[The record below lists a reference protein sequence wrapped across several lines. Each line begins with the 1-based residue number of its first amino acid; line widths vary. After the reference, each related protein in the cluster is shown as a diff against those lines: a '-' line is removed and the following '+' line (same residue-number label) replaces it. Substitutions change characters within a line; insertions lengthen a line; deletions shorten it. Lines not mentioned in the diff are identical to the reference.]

1 MNMESKSEVVK
12 AELIENGISILEK
25 NHKSEILSV
34 HENMQQ
40 LINDCLSINVSED
53 DKESYEIAVEL
64 KRVVKATH
72 VSIEKKRK
80 EVKQPLIDYGKK
92 LDRWVEAIYT
102 PLVNAEKIVKKKMEV
117 YEIKQE
123 KLKQERKLIE
133 DAKQQEQLQL
143 EIRLKNLNAQLERIN
158 SAKNKA
164 ELKEVEIYLDGIVIS
179 DFGVKSNEA
188 GFILNQLKMT
198 CSMASRLMKDDEE
211 VIVEA
216 PKLETTPI
224 TDGFLNDLKEMSN
237 EPVKKIVIE
246 NEVDNSI
253 SEIKSEEVQE
263 VLIKNEEGIFEEIS
277 IPINNHVKELLKAS
291 DEDVLSFLDKVSANV
306 LTDVISLIEGRTKS
320 FLSNEEPFKN
330 LDFSEHKELI
340 FSEAK
345 KFVGVLLSKI
355 K

>member
-1 MNMESKSEVVK
+1 MENKVEVVK
-12 AELIENGISILEK
+12 AEVVIENGISIIEK
-25 NHKSEILSV
+25 SHKSAILSV

-53 DKESYEIAVEL
+53 DKESYEKAVEL

-92 LDRWVEAIYT
+92 LDRWVEEIYT

-143 EIRLKNLNAQLERIN
+143 EIRLTNLNAQLEKIN

-179 DFGVKSNEA
+179 DFGSKSNEA

-224 TDGFLNDLKEMSN
+224 TDDFLNDLKEMSN

>member
-1 MNMESKSEVVK
+1 MNELEKVELLESE
-12 AELIENGISILEK
+12 ISIIEQ
-25 NHKSEILSV
+25 NHKSAILSI
-34 HENMQQ
+34 HENMNQ
-40 LINDCLSINVSED
+40 LVNDCVTIVVEEE
-53 DKESYEIAVEL
+53 DKESYDKAVEL
-64 KRVVKATH
+64 KRIVKATH

-80 EVKQPLIDYGKK
+80 ELKQPLIDYGKR
-92 LDRWVEAIYT
+92 LDKWVEIIYT

-143 EIRLKNLNAQLERIN
+143 EIRLTNLNAQLEKIN

-179 DFGVKSNEA
+179 DFGSKSNEA

-224 TDGFLNDLKEMSN
+224 TDDFLNDLKEMSN